1 MRLIPSDPDIRTVFG
16 RIADDSLD
24 LQPEFQ
30 RGEVW
35 SQPKQKLLIDSVL
48 RSWYVPPIHVVRID
62 EDTQVVLDGQQRL
75 RAIELFVRGRF
86 AVDGRNEPVDPAIEA
101 LHGLRYDQLPPKVRG
116 RFDRFTLRLFELVDY
131 QPDEPSELFFRL
143 NQPATLTAAEKR
155 NAFFGH
161 ARRQVRELTESAQQG
176 GMRPERIGFS
186 SARLAYE
193 DVVARFVVTLEAGS
207 LAEKATAS
215 RITARYRS
223 TEPISEEVMRVAEE
237 SLRTVFGARSLDDP
251 AIRLNK
257 ATAHSWLLYVARA
270 AACRP
275 APPMFDDYFDWFER
289 FRAHQREMARQD
301 PDDPLV
307 VAVTIFNNRA
317 TARVND
323 VSSVLL
329 RDVILWA
336 LSVREAEPWWPAA
349 SPLWDALQDG
359 HALDEDEQP
368 RSAEERVLDV
378 ANGLGWANLS

>member
-1 MRLIPSDPDIRTVFG
+1 MTHVGKLGIAQSHAETLSLSGVQMRLIPSDPDIRTVFS

-62 EDTQVVLDGQQRL
+62 DDAQVVLDGQQRL
-75 RAIELFVRGRF
+75 RAIELFMRGRF
-86 AVDGRNEPVDPAIEA
+86 AVDGRNEPVDAAIEA
-101 LHGLRYDQLPPKVRG
+101 LDGLRYDQLPPKVRG

-131 QPDEPSELFFRL
+131 QPEEPSELFFRL

-161 ARRQVRELTESAQQG
+161 ARRQVRELTESAQER

-223 TEPISEEVMRVAEE
+223 TEPIREEVIRVAEE
-237 SLRTVFGARSLDDP
+237 SLGT
-251 AIRLNK
+251 
-257 ATAHSWLLYVARA
+257 
-270 AACRP
+270 
-275 APPMFDDYFDWFER
+275 
-289 FRAHQREMARQD
+289 
-301 PDDPLV
+301 
-307 VAVTIFNNRA
+307 
-317 TARVND
+317 
-323 VSSVLL
+323 
-329 RDVILWA
+329 
-336 LSVREAEPWWPAA
+336 
-349 SPLWDALQDG
+349 
-359 HALDEDEQP
+359 
-368 RSAEERVLDV
+368 
-378 ANGLGWANLS
+378 